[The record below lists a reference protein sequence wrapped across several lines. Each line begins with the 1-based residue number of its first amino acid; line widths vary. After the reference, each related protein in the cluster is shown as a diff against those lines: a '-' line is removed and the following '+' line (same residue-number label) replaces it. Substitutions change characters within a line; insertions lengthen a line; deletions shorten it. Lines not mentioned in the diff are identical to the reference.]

1 MSLHGVFCTSICYGC
16 IVVSIYVTCK
26 FLSPSADA
34 FGGAAVVVDDDV
46 LRGDD
51 VEIRRP
57 GGIVVQPM
65 DSGFVEV
72 NGLAVTD
79 FESGICGGTAPPAFG
94 VSIWAWTTTAVCQIN
109 VGKSDVG
116 DGSDIVAVDV
126 GCQRRL
132 AANLRKMDSAD
143 RGRAWKFEIVRVIQL
158 QIQKAFDVQLEIR
171 EGDVRNINAFVF
183 AGCAV
188 FRNDTDG
195 CACFRDDDVG
205 ECAIAHNAVADA
217 YA

>member
-51 VEIRRP
+51 VEISRP
-57 GGIVVQPM
+57 SGIVVQPM
-65 DSGFVEV
+65 NSGFVEV

-79 FESGICGGTAPPAFG
+79 FECGVRGGTAPPAFG
-94 VSIWAWTTTAVCQIN
+94 VSIRTWTTTTIGQID

-116 DGSDIVAVDV
+116 NSSDVVAMDV

-132 AANLRKMDSAD
+132 AANL
-143 RGRAWKFEIVRVIQL
+143 
-158 QIQKAFDVQLEIR
+158 
-171 EGDVRNINAFVF
+171 
-183 AGCAV
+183 
-188 FRNDTDG
+188 
-195 CACFRDDDVG
+195 
-205 ECAIAHNAVADA
+205 
-217 YA
+217 